1 MLRRLSSGWFNR
13 CRQNQK
19 GTSLKPSSSFQTL
32 DKGFPA
38 GFTTNFNIAQTTITY
53 VPRDFRDAYVESYY
67 ASVQQQL
74 GRNRIL
80 DLAYVGN
87 HSVKLMN
94 IGNFNQR
101 NTNLG
106 RGSDGLFIRP
116 YPTIGDI
123 IYSYPGGYGNYN
135 GLQVRFEQQ
144 NVSGFYTSEL
154 GSPTRTF
161 DNAAGNLENSFGNNP
176 GPQDLY
182 NTRADYGPSEYDK
195 PLTECVER
203 CVRAAVRCGPS
214 VASA

>member
-1 MLRRLSSGWFNR
+1 M
-13 CRQNQK
+13 
-19 GTSLKPSSSFQTL
+19 
-32 DKGFPA
+32 
-38 GFTTNFNIAQTTITY
+38 
-53 VPRDFRDAYVESYY
+53 ESYY

-123 IYSYPGGYGNYN
+123 IYRIWEDTGTTT
-135 GLQVRFEQQ
+135 VCRC
-144 NVSGFYTSEL
+144 VSSSRMSADSTLLNSFTYS
-154 GSPTRTF
+154 RTF

-195 PLTECVER
+195 PLIDVLSVVYQLLFGAGHRWHPHNSLVNGVIGGWQTSVINTIR
-203 CVRAAVRCGPS
+203 SGQTFTPIYSPARADTVSGISSSTTVP
-214 VASA
+214 